1 MRRVFFSLLL
11 KLFRLPQSDIP
22 PDKKGRIYILIDG
35 LSHSV
40 LMHAMKKNNC
50 AFFSRL
56 RKQGYVLSPYC
67 CGLPAATTAT
77 EAELFFGDSF
87 NIPGFTWY
95 DRTLR
100 MFVRGNRG
108 EEIEKF
114 ETQLPQ
120 QNPLLRD
127 GSCILGV
134 YTAGASLC
142 SITGR
147 DMNHKKPW
155 RAIRKINLMLF
166 IFLNPFRFIYT
177 AYLLMKSVFSSIAV
191 ALGKRSRK
199 LFREMIRDSLSHI
212 FLGNTI
218 TYLAELEIMRET
230 PVLFIDYV
238 LYDEYAHTYGV
249 KNRTAL
255 SSIRL
260 IDWFCESLY
269 KAALKSR
276 RPYEHVILSEHGQ
289 TPSRPI
295 HKHAGHS
302 IVSLFQ
308 QALDDK
314 TRTAVLTYGGS
325 DTNQAHNSTDIFL
338 VPAGSSLQVYFP
350 ETLEYPYTLPVLKRK
365 FPHLVSRLL
374 AVPEIGWVLARMD
387 ENSQILYGKRG
398 HVVFGNGAVLNKEG
412 DPFSSLEIQQ
422 PVLDS
427 FARYA
432 RFPNNGDLVLFGAVE
447 HGKVYSFEDHLG
459 THGGFYGDM
468 AYPFILTNHARALR
482 TLGST
487 GGMQELFKSF
497 RSS

>member
-11 KLFRLPQSDIP
+11 RLFRLPQSNIP

-114 ETQLPQ
+114 EQSLPTKDS
-120 QNPLLRD
+120 LLRN
-127 GSCILGV
+127 GSNILGV
-134 YTAGASLC
+134 YEAGAALC
-142 SITGR
+142 TITGR
-147 DMNHKKPW
+147 DLNRKKPW
-155 RAIRKINLMLF
+155 RAIRKINMILF
-166 IFLNPFRFIYT
+166 VFLNPFRFIYT
-177 AYLLMKSVFSSIAV
+177 VYLLLKSVFSSIAV
-191 ALGKRSRK
+191 SLNRRSRR
-199 LFREMIRDSLSHI
+199 LFREMIRNSLSHI
-212 FLGNTI
+212 FLGNAI

-276 RPYEHVILSEHGQ
+276 RPYEFIILSDHGQ

-295 HKHAGHS
+295 HKHNGRS
-302 IVSLFQ
+302 VLSLFQ
-308 QALDDK
+308 HALGDNS
-314 TRTAVLTYGGS
+314 RSAVLTYGGLAM
-325 DTNQAHNSTDIFL
+325 NHEARGRDIYL
-338 VPAGSSLQVYFP
+338 VPAGSSLQVYFS
-350 ETLEYPYTLPVLKRK
+350 ESLENPYPLSALKERY
-365 FPHLVSRLL
+365 PHLISRLL
-374 AVPEIGWVLARMD
+374 AVPEIGWVLVRVD
-387 ENSQILYGKRG
+387 ENSQILFGKKG
-398 HVVFGNGAVLNKEG
+398 HVMFGNGAVLNKEG
-412 DPFSSLEIQQ
+412 DPFSSLEVQR

-459 THGGFYGDM
+459 THGGFFGDM
-468 AYPFILTNHARALR
+468 TYPFILTNHARAIR
-482 TLGST
+482 ALGST